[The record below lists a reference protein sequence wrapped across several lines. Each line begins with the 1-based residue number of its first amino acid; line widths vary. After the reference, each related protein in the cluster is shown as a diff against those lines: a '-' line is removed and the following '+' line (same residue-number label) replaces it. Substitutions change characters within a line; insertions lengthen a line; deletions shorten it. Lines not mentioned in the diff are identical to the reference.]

1 MKTVIPDNYNPVLSV
16 METQQAIKYIRDT
29 FQKEFGKE
37 MNLLRISAQLFVT
50 KSSGLND
57 NLNGIERPVGFDI
70 QEIPD
75 EKIEVVQSLAKWKR
89 YALKKYGFHE
99 HEGLYTNM
107 NAIRRDEQ
115 LDNLHSVYVDQ
126 WDWEKVITKEERTEE
141 VLEETVRTI
150 FKIIKHMEHE
160 VWYKYPQAVCHL
172 ADDVFFLTSQQ
183 LEDLYPDLSVK
194 DRENAITREHK
205 CVFIKKIGK
214 PLTRS
219 GRPHDGR
226 APDYDDWDLNGDLLF
241 WLPSLNRALEISSMG
256 IRVDEDS
263 IVSQCKASHCEG
275 RLSLPYHQMIQKKEL
290 PYTIGGGIGQ
300 SRLCMLLLNKAHV
313 GEVQAS
319 IWPDDMIEEC
329 EKHNIHL
336 L

>member
-1 MKTVIPDNYNPVLSV
+1 MNLITPENYEPVLSV
-16 METQQAIKYIRDT
+16 MQTQEAIKYIRDT
-29 FQKEFGKE
+29 FQREFGKE
-37 MNLLRISAQLFVT
+37 LGLLRISAPLFVT

-57 NLNGIERPVGFDI
+57 NLNGIERPVSFDI
-70 QEIPD
+70 QELPD
-75 EKIEVVQSLAKWKR
+75 ERIEVVQSLAKWKR
-89 YALKKYGFHE
+89 FALKKYGFKE

-107 NAIRRDEQ
+107 NAIRRDEIV
-115 LDNLHSVYVDQ
+115 DNLHSVYVDQ

-141 VLEETVRTI
+141 VLEATVKEI
-150 FKIIKHMEHE
+150 FKVIKHMEHE
-160 VWYKYPQAVCHL
+160 VWYKYPEAVCHL
-172 ADDVFFLTSQQ
+172 ADEVYFITSQE
-183 LEDLYPDLSVK
+183 LEDRYPDLSVK

-205 CVFIKKIGK
+205 CVFIKQIGL
-214 PLTRS
+214 PLKRS
-219 GRPHDGR
+219 GKPHDGR
-226 APDYDDWDLNGDLLF
+226 APDYDDWNLNGDLLF

-256 IRVDEDS
+256 SRVDEES

-275 RLSLPYHQMIQKKEL
+275 RLTLPYHQMIQNKEL

-319 IWPDDMIEEC
+319 IWPQKMIDEC

>member
-1 MKTVIPDNYNPVLSV
+1 MNLITPANYDPVLSV
-16 METQQAIKYIRDT
+16 KETQEAIKYIRDT
-29 FQKEFGKE
+29 FQREFGKE
-37 MNLLRISAQLFVT
+37 MGLLRISAPLFVS

-70 QEIPD
+70 QEMPG

-89 YALKKYGFHE
+89 YALKKYGFGM

-107 NAIRRDEQ
+107 NAIRRDEL
-115 LDNLHSVYVDQ
+115 LDNLHSAYVDQ
-126 WDWEKVITKEERTEE
+126 WDWEKIISKEERTDA

-172 ADDVFFLTSQQ
+172 ADDVYFITSQE

-194 DRENAITREHK
+194 DRENAIVREHK
-205 CVFIKKIGK
+205 CVFIKQIGH
-214 PLTRS
+214 PLKRS

-241 WLPSLNRALEISSMG
+241 WLPALNRALEISSMG

-263 IVSQCKASHCEG
+263 IVSQCKAAHCEG
-275 RLSLPYHQMIQKKEL
+275 RLSLPYHRMILNREL

-319 IWPDDMIEEC
+319 IWPKEMEEEC